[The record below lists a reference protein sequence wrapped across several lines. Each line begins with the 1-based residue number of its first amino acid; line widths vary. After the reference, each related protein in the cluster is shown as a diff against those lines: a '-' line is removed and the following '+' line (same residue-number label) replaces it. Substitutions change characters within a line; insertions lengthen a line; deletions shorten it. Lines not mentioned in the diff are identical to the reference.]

1 MQVRTQGQGPHPDFS
16 IAEGIVTV
24 AGVVIDCAERQGDSQ
39 TVIDIRQH
47 QGIAQEGGSGYQLAS
62 IRIPPRRY
70 VEVEGE
76 PQEGEEAPSAT
87 REAQPLDPR
96 QVEVT
101 IWPAI

>member
-1 MQVRTQGQGPHPDFS
+1 MQVRTMGQGPHPDFS
-16 IAEGIVTV
+16 IAEGVVTV

-47 QGIAQEGGSGYQLAS
+47 QGAAQEGGSGYQLAS
-62 IRIPPRRY
+62 LRIPPRQY
-70 VEVEGE
+70 LEVEGE
-76 PQEGEEAPSAT
+76 PAMEGEEPDTT